1 MLSVGRRPDAIGPN
15 GMIQRKPEEKKKMTR
30 EAPVN
35 LFGKEGK
42 S

>member
-15 GMIQRKPEEKKKMTR
+15 GMIQRKPEEKKMTR